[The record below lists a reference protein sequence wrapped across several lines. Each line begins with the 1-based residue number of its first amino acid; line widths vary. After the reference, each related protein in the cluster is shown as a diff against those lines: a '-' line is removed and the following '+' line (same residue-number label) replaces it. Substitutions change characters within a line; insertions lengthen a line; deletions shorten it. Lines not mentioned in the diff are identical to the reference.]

1 MNKEPRIFKILC
13 MVSFILVSLTS
24 IPLFIKYL
32 TDSSA
37 GSRLIIDLHVWFGI
51 AFIIFAL
58 IRIIKFRG
66 LQK

>member
-1 MNKEPRIFKILC
+1 MNKDKLFKILC
-13 MVSFILVSLTS
+13 IISFVLVAVTS

-32 TDSSA
+32 TGSPA
-37 GSRLIIDLHVWFGI
+37 ESRLIIDLHVWLGI

-66 LQK
+66 LKK

>member
-1 MNKEPRIFKILC
+1 MNKEPKIFKVLC
-13 MVSFILVSLTS
+13 IVSFILVVLTS

-32 TDSSA
+32 TGSGA

-51 AFIIFAL
+51 AFIVFAI

-66 LQK
+66 LKK

>member
-1 MNKEPRIFKILC
+1 MNQYKLLKILC
-13 MVSFILVSLTS
+13 IISFVSVLITS

-32 TDSSA
+32 TGSVA

-51 AFIIFAL
+51 AFVFFAL

-66 LQK
+66 LKK

>member
-1 MNKEPRIFKILC
+1 MNKDKLFKILC
-13 MVSFILVSLTS
+13 IISFVLVAVTS

-32 TDSSA
+32 TGSPA

-51 AFIIFAL
+51 AFIVFAL

-66 LQK
+66 LKK